1 MTWLANRN
9 ITRIARLA
17 LLPFLACCLS
27 ALVPT
32 AIGQSRGFKILPV
45 PNVGQGPARVAV
57 DPSGSVYI
65 VAQMPVNFSEAM
77 FLVDKFDP
85 SSGAEVPP
93 FPFFNLPV
101 VNLSGS
107 QITATGIA
115 VDPQG
120 NVYVA
125 GITDDPNLATPG
137 AQGFVPGSLFG
148 FPNPFNAFAVKIN
161 GATGAIEYFT
171 YLGSAFVYQVDG
183 FQQLRPAI
191 AVDRAGN
198 AYVTGTAVPGFPGA
212 VVAPFG
218 GGNSDAFVA
227 KINGAGAT
235 PGTISY
241 FTYLGG
247 SNDDAGASIAV
258 DDAGN
263 AYVTGLTYSPNF
275 PVLSVPPTTVVHPTC
290 PQCHAPFFPDPGSA
304 TSFVT
309 KLNPSGG
316 LTYSTYLG
324 APGYG
329 YAIALDAGG
338 NTYIAGRDGTAS
350 KLSADASQFV
360 YSTSLPGLVTFYPG
374 KFALDGPPDFSSSI
388 AVNAAGE
395 AWVTGLY
402 EDGYS
407 FFVKLNAA
415 GSMFVYGSADPAP
428 PTSANPSQEPLYLAG
443 EEHDGIAVDPSGN
456 AYLIGALPRSGL
468 PPQKTFLLQILDG
481 NTPAGTTPPSVV
493 IHPMDKTTG
502 LSPVTLT
509 FLGSVTQAGT
519 TTLTTSS
526 VGPAPPAG
534 FQLGIPATY
543 YDLATTASFNGNVRI
558 CIHSSGLTAGSQLF
572 HNASGVWVDVT
583 TPPVD
588 TVNQIICGLVTSLS
602 PFAILQP
609 IAATLAGNIT
619 AKTGPQNARVWTLSL
634 LDNGPGAADGTAIN
648 SFTLVQTSGAA
659 CTPVIGNAFP
669 LAVGNLAPALAGVVK
684 VTLDFT
690 GCAAAARFT
699 ARFAYSANG
708 GAVTGSVV
716 RYNQFQ

>member
-1 MTWLANRN
+1 MTRLTNRN
-9 ITRIARLA
+9 TAQIAWLA
-17 LLPFLACCLS
+17 LLVFLASGLG

-32 AIGQSRGFKILPV
+32 AAGQSRGFTILPV
-45 PNVGQGPARVAV
+45 PNVGQGPAIVTV
-57 DPSGSVYI
+57 NPSGNAYI
-65 VAQMPVNFSEAM
+65 VAQMPVNSSESM

-101 VNLSGS
+101 INVSGS

-115 VDPQG
+115 VDPQD
-120 NVYVA
+120 NIYVT

-148 FPNPFNAFAVKIN
+148 FPNPFNAFAVKII
-161 GATGAIEYFT
+161 GAGPMAGTIDYFT

-258 DDAGN
+258 DDAGF
-263 AYVTGLTYSPNF
+263 AYVTGQTQSPDF
-275 PVLSVPPTTVVHPTC
+275 PVLPPTVVQPT
-290 PQCHAPFFPDPGSA
+290 PGGG
-304 TSFVT
+304 FVT

-316 LTYSTYLG
+316 LTYSTYLS
-324 APGYG
+324 APGPG
-329 YAIALDAGG
+329 YAIAVDAGG
-338 NTYIAGRDGTAS
+338 NAYIAGRFGVVS
-350 KLSADASQFV
+350 KLSADASQLV
-360 YSTSLPGLVTFYPG
+360 YSTFLPGLDIFYFPIPTIG
-374 KFALDGPPDFSSSI
+374 CCPDFNSSI

-395 AWVTGLY
+395 AWVTALY
-402 EDGYS
+402 EDGFS
-407 FFVKLNAA
+407 FFTKLNAA
-415 GSMFVYGSADPAP
+415 GSLFVYGSADPSP
-428 PTSANPSQEPLYLAG
+428 PGFPAFTNG

-456 AYLIGALPRSGL
+456 AYVIGAIPRRGL
-468 PPQKTFLLQILDG
+468 FGSPQQTFLLQILDG

-493 IHPMDKTTG
+493 IHPMDTTTG

-509 FLGSVTQAGT
+509 FLGSVTKAGT
-519 TTLTTSS
+519 TTLTTST
-526 VGPAPPAG
+526 VGPTPPAG
-534 FQLGIPATY
+534 FQLGIPPTY
-543 YDLATTASFNGNVRI
+543 YDLATTALFNGNVKI
-558 CIHSSGLTAGSQLF
+558 CIHSSGLTAASQLF
-572 HNASGVWVDVT
+572 HNESGIWVDVT
-583 TPPVD
+583 MPPVD
-588 TVNQIICGLVTSLS
+588 TVNQIICGSVTSLS

-609 IAATLAGNIT
+609 TAATLAGNIT
-619 AKTGPQNARVWTLSL
+619 AKAGPQNARVWTLSL

-659 CTPVIGNAFP
+659 CTPVISTAFP
-669 LAVGNLAPALAGVVK
+669 LAVGNLAPAQAGVVK

-690 GCAAAARFT
+690 GCSASARFT
-699 ARFAYSANG
+699 ARFTYSANG
-708 GAVTGSVV
+708 GAASGFVV
-716 RYNQFQ
+716 RYNQFE